1 MITTGQTLQ
10 TQITSNDG
18 DIATLD
24 STTVKITTNQSVA
37 GNKIF
42 TDTVTINN
50 LTVTGTEVI
59 VDVENLA
66 VKDNIIHIN
75 SGESGAGI
83 SRISGGITIDR
94 GTEPS
99 ANILYNDANDRFELN
114 FPLATEG
121 NVVASAANL
130 ITTGQTLTTS
140 INTVSTN
147 LVSTGSVVDDISG
160 NLITTGQTL
169 QTQITSNDGDISTLT
184 SNLVT
189 TGQTLTTNINTVS
202 TNLVST
208 GAIVD
213 DVSGNLI
220 TTGQTLQTQITS
232 NDTDITNL
240 SSNLVTTGQTL
251 TTNIDTVATNL
262 VTTGQTLTSEIN
274 TVSGLIPPTVVDGAG
289 VTGYTARWYD
299 GNTLTTGA
307 LYDNGTRIG
316 IGTNTPDY
324 TLDIVG
330 TVGIDNY
337 IYHNGDDDTY
347 LKFEGNEV
355 NLVAGG
361 KSMIKLDYNNNA
373 NDKIQ
378 INNTNADI
386 DVQVMADDG
395 EVILHTDAGT
405 NRVGIGT
412 DAPGHLLVVA
422 GGDVQILSVDPGPGT
437 SNPTDG
443 RLLFDKVFD
452 NSGEATA
459 NKIVLYDDGGV
470 GAQWKGGIGVSSSDI
485 DFFSGDNFRFW
496 TNHGSTTEGDNR
508 LTILADGKVGIGT
521 TAPTTTLHLYT
532 TSGNNYLK
540 IENQTTSQ
548 AALWWKTG
556 TTDASWI
563 AYIPSSSSDLRLY
576 AGADKVTFKTDGNVG
591 IGTTAPSRKFT
602 VVGGSGDNLPV
613 RIIGGAS
620 TTKSGLEFQDPTTT
634 ADYKVTLGSIGDN
647 MFLQAGGGERVR
659 IKSDGNAASGLM
671 RRALSCT

>member
-1 MITTGQTLQ
+1 MSPETKSS
-10 TQITSNDG
+10 QIEV
-18 DIATLD
+18 I
-24 STTVKITTNQSVA
+24 
-37 GNKIF
+37 
-42 TDTVTINN
+42 INN

-66 VKDNIIHIN
+66 VRDNIIHIN

-202 TNLVST
+202 SNLVST

-213 DVSGNLI
+213 DISGNLI

-274 TVSGLIPPTVVDGAG
+274 TVSGLIPATVVDGAG
-289 VTGYTARWYD
+289 VTGYTARWFD

-307 LYDNGTRIG
+307 LYDNGTRVG
-316 IGTNTPDY
+316 IGTNAPDY
-324 TLDIVG
+324 TLDVAG
-330 TVGIDNY
+330 NAGFNEY
-337 IYHNGDDDTY
+337 IYHNGDADTYIQFDTDEINFVVGAAHMIYLNEGGAGAQADKVTINNNLADVDFQVKGDNDANLFRTDAANDRVGIGTDAPVYTLHIAGTVGIDSYIYHNGDSDTY
-347 LKFEGNEV
+347 LKFDTNEV
-355 NLVAGG
+355 NLVAGNW
-361 KSMIKLDYNNNA
+361 SALKLDKTTG
-373 NDKIQ
+373 KIQ
-378 INNTNADI
+378 LNNTNADL
-386 DVQVMADDG
+386 DLQVMADDG

-412 DAPGHLLVVA
+412 NAPGHAIRWLLVMIWSKLLTTSVTTPRSRA
-422 GGDVQILSVDPGPGT
+422 PPILQMADYF
-437 SNPTDG
+437 
-443 RLLFDKVFD
+443 LDKVFD
-452 NSGEATA
+452 NSGW
-459 NKIVLYDDGGV
+459 KPLLKKYDC
-470 GAQWKGGIGVSSSDI
+470 S
-485 DFFSGDNFRFW
+485 
-496 TNHGSTTEGDNR
+496 
-508 LTILADGKVGIGT
+508 
-521 TAPTTTLHLYT
+521 
-532 TSGNNYLK
+532 
-540 IENQTTSQ
+540 
-548 AALWWKTG
+548 
-556 TTDASWI
+556 
-563 AYIPSSSSDLRLY
+563 LR
-576 AGADKVTFKTDGNVG
+576 
-591 IGTTAPSRKFT
+591 
-602 VVGGSGDNLPV
+602 
-613 RIIGGAS
+613 
-620 TTKSGLEFQDPTTT
+620 
-634 ADYKVTLGSIGDN
+634 
-647 MFLQAGGGERVR
+647 
-659 IKSDGNAASGLM
+659 
-671 RRALSCT
+671 